1 MSAKIG
7 RPSDNP
13 RINKISIRIDNDHH
27 KILESY
33 CERNKINKTG
43 AISNGIEKL
52 YIGKNIMKEGV
63 CMKFFDQRKV
73 INALL
78 KYDKNAFVPRDFERT
93 DNEIFASYGF
103 IYQSYDG
110 YVTMRYDGDKDI
122 FTSVTVG
129 CNFDRPAGLNNYRE
143 AESLARHL
151 KTLFG
156 W

>member
-1 MSAKIG
+1 MTFVWRKY
-7 RPSDNP
+7 R
-13 RINKISIRIDNDHH
+13 ISIWIDGDY
-27 KILESY
+27 K
-33 CERNKINKTG
+33 KINKTG
-43 AISNGIEKL
+43 AISNDIEQL
-52 YIGKNIMKEGV
+52 YIGKNILDEGDH
-63 CMKFFDQRKV
+63 MKFFDQREV

-78 KYDKNAFVPRDFERT
+78 KYDKSVFVARDFERT

-110 YVTMRYDGDKDI
+110 YVTMKYDGDKDI

-129 CNFDRPAGLNNYRE
+129 CNNFDRPAGLNNHRE